1 MMKKSQYLMLSLIGF
16 ASVMAVSSPSSA
28 KTKVPTTVSVVFNA
42 RDQIEMNDYVNKTVD
57 PTSPF
62 YHQYLTPN
70 QVAQKYGRTA
80 SKISDFNQYFRKYH
94 LKSAAYPGNFVMKV
108 SGSQT
113 NLVKAFKAFRTKSN
127 SRKAVTKTR
136 LPEKLSSQVASVLG
150 LYIDNKKSTK
160 KPAKQFAKISSNLVE
175 GDKPAATNSTTEFAK
190 KYGTQKFIN
199 RYGVNKLY
207 DKDLHGQGQRIGV
220 IVTDDFNRSDVA
232 QYWKSIGVSADTAR
246 IHKIYTTDK
255 TNGPTVK
262 STDDLE
268 SLMEATLDV
277 SQAGAVAD
285 QSQLD
290 AYIGVTK
297 GDTIPDVQYLND
309 FAQAV
314 SDNRDKQLT
323 TSTSFGDELTGFGQ
337 GGLSETI
344 SQFSDAIN
352 LVYEQAAL
360 QGISIFNAIGDHG
373 PYEETNSQQNL
384 SLPTSEYAVQVGGT
398 TLPYQKIMNG
408 VVVNVSKERA
418 WGDTYSQGSLTKPA
432 VFAGGGGGFSR
443 LNPTPAFQQGVSG
456 VNTYNAFD
464 VLKYAGQK
472 GYLINPNPG
481 AISGTHQGRNVP
493 DVSGIADLNTG
504 YANYVSYKVGKQRQ
518 GIWLTLGGT
527 SMVAPQMAGA
537 SAVINSGLKT
547 STGFWNPQLYKF
559 AVQPD
564 TPFHVLDD
572 ATMANTN
579 LFYTGQPGKVYN
591 QATGLGTVDFNKL
604 FNKFE
609 AQE

>member
-1 MMKKSQYLMLSLIGF
+1 
-16 ASVMAVSSPSSA
+16 
-28 KTKVPTTVSVVFNA
+28 
-42 RDQIEMNDYVNKTVD
+42 
-57 PTSPF
+57 
-62 YHQYLTPN
+62 
-70 QVAQKYGRTA
+70 
-80 SKISDFNQYFRKYH
+80 
-94 LKSAAYPGNFVMKV
+94 
-108 SGSQT
+108 
-113 NLVKAFKAFRTKSN
+113 
-127 SRKAVTKTR
+127 
-136 LPEKLSSQVASVLG
+136 
-150 LYIDNKKSTK
+150 
-160 KPAKQFAKISSNLVE
+160 
-175 GDKPAATNSTTEFAK
+175 
-190 KYGTQKFIN
+190 
-199 RYGVNKLY
+199 
-207 DKDLHGQGQRIGV
+207 
-220 IVTDDFNRSDVA
+220 
-232 QYWKSIGVSADTAR
+232 
-246 IHKIYTTDK
+246 
-255 TNGPTVK
+255 
-262 STDDLE
+262 
-268 SLMEATLDV
+268 MEATLDV

-344 SQFSDAIN
+344 SQFNDAIN

-527 SMVAPQMAGA
+527 SMVAPQMAGGPVQ
-537 SAVINSGLKT
+537 S
-547 STGFWNPQLYKF
+547 ST
-559 AVQPD
+559 V
-564 TPFHVLDD
+564 V
-572 ATMANTN
+572 
-579 LFYTGQPGKVYN
+579 
-591 QATGLGTVDFNKL
+591 
-604 FNKFE
+604 
-609 AQE
+609 